1 MSSTDSPIPTDF
13 TIATDTDTDNT
24 DSNTPDE
31 KVLRLFDDI
40 DNDISLNAK
49 AITSRKTRVDTM
61 ARLLTLDVPDEF
73 RKIYMPLEEETDEVI
88 QAKIDTIDL
97 FSVRLLGRE
106 HTIQFAQHLT
116 LEEYLKLLTI
126 NSDWRES
133 LLSVQHLPANDSK
146 SKELLQCNFAQV
158 YDDPCRPFTFVTML
172 YNSLNIDSVLTG
184 TGKTVFLLAAE
195 KGDIQLMRILQAKS
209 CNFFLLITLATL
221 LCILLLDINT
231 LL

>member
-13 TIATDTDTDNT
+13 PLATDTDTDSDN
-24 DSNTPDE
+24 PDE
-31 KVLRLFDDI
+31 KVLRIFDDI

-61 ARLLTLDVPDEF
+61 ARLLNLDVPDEF
-73 RKIYMPLEEETDEVI
+73 RKIYMPLEEETDELI

-133 LLSVQHLPANDSK
+133 LLSVQHFPANGSK

-158 YDDPCRPFTFVTML
+158 YEDPCRLFTFVTML

-184 TGKTVFLLAAE
+184 TGKTAFLLE
-195 KGDIQLMRILQAKS
+195 LKKEIFS
-209 CNFFLLITLATL
+209 S
-221 LCILLLDINT
+221 
-231 LL
+231 